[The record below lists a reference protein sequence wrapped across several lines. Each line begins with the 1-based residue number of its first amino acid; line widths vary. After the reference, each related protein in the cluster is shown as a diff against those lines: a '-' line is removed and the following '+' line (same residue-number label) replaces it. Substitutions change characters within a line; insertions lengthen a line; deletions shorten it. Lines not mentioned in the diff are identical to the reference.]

1 MKLRIAGLAKSK
13 RGREK
18 KDFITEVGRF
28 SKSYVRGLLEEI
40 KDLEDKSVEQ
50 PTPGNKRKLV
60 ESSKRLF
67 VMGFTIV
74 AKNIMDGGSSFSPN
88 DVLIARLPDAVMSL
102 LHLPSTPPQPQT
114 PSSNCK
120 V

>member
-18 KDFITEVGRF
+18 KDFMTEVGRF

-40 KDLEDKSVEQ
+40 KDLEDKSVDQ
-50 PTPGNKRKLV
+50 PTPGDKRKRV

-74 AKNIMDGGSSFSPN
+74 AKNIMEGGSSFSPN
-88 DVLIARLPDAVMSL
+88 DAFDCATARCGDVSPAPPFYS
-102 LHLPSTPPQPQT
+102 STATNTIFQL
-114 PSSNCK
+114 
-120 V
+120 